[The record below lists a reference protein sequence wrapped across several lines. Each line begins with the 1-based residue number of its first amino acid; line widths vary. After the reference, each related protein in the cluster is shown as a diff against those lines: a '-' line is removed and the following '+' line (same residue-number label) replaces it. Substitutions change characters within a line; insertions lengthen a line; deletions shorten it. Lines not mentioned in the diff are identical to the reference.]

1 MATQKD
7 RSLGKYLANAQLDV
21 SIAAYTKVPKS
32 WNEDN
37 YTTDFNKLYYIM
49 EGEGYVKVNDETF
62 YPIS

>member
-7 RSLGKYLANAQLDV
+7 RFPGKYLANAQLYV

-37 YTTDFNKLYYIM
+37 YTTDFSEILH
-49 EGEGYVKVNDETF
+49 
-62 YPIS
+62 